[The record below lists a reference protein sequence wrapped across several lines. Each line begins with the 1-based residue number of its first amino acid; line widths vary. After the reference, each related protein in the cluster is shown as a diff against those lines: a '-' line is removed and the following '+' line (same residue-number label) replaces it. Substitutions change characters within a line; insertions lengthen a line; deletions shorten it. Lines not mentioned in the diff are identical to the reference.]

1 MAITVIVRSEGGTDV
16 RLTFDGMQRV
26 VIGRGASSDVRLPDP
41 GVSQRH
47 ACLMARGTDFLLVDE
62 GSTNGTFVG
71 DVRVAPHT
79 SRIVRSGDSVR
90 VGRVWLEL
98 RVDHGPATR
107 DVAGATRELA
117 LALVAQAMAT
127 RGEDATARVCVV
139 EGDDQGA
146 ALALALEG
154 RAYVLGRGP
163 DCDLLLSDAD
173 ASRAHACV
181 ERQGNVVV
189 VRDLGAKHG
198 TWIGDCC
205 APANRD
211 VVWRPAQMMRIGRTV
226 LSLVEPVGDALSRIE
241 SAPDE
246 ELPAAGAILRPSG
259 DGAAAAKAEQTADME
274 RGAASAAPVTRA
286 PAKAHATL
294 LLLRRRTGFSVAD
307 IIVMATAMSVL
318 VASIAGLLWL
328 LRG

>member
-1 MAITVIVRSEGGTDV
+1 
-16 RLTFDGMQRV
+16 
-26 VIGRGASSDVRLPDP
+26 
-41 GVSQRH
+41 
-47 ACLMARGTDFLLVDE
+47 
-62 GSTNGTFVG
+62 
-71 DVRVAPHT
+71 
-79 SRIVRSGDSVR
+79 
-90 VGRVWLEL
+90 VWLEL
-98 RVDHGPATR
+98 RVDHSPATR

-117 LALVAQAMAT
+117 LALVSRAMAA
-127 RGEDATARVCVV
+127 RGEDVTARVCVV
-139 EGDDQGA
+139 EGNNQGA

-163 DCDLLLSDAD
+163 DCDLLLSEAD

-189 VRDLGAKHG
+189 VRDLGAKNG

-226 LSLVEPVGDALSRIE
+226 LSLVEPVGDALSRLE

-246 ELPAAGAILRPSG
+246 ELPAAGAILRPSAE
-259 DGAAAAKAEQTADME
+259 GAESAKVEQTADME
-274 RGAASAAPVTRA
+274 RGSASAAPVTRA
-286 PAKAHATL
+286 PAQAHAAL
-294 LLLRRRTGFSVAD
+294 SLQRRTGFSVAD